1 MHPAMARPR
10 ARIAAPVAVALALL
24 AVSGALL
31 VLRDDAA
38 PAAQAERGRIRITL
52 DDFRLRPQRVQAS
65 AGRLTFDLRNAGRL
79 GHGFRLRRNNRLWV
93 KVSSLKPGER
103 RIVTRRLEPGN
114 YRMFDAVSNYEVLGM
129 YGTLSV
135 R

>member
-1 MHPAMARPR
+1 MARPR
-10 ARIAAPVAVALALL
+10 ARIAAYAVAVLAFL
-24 AVSGALL
+24 AVVAGVLS
-31 VLRDDAA
+31 LRDEAT
-38 PAAQAERGRIRITL
+38 PAARASQGRIAITL
-52 DDFRLRPQRVQAS
+52 DDFRLRPQRIRA
-65 AGRLTFDLRNAGRL
+65 APGRLTFELRNAGRL

-93 KVSSLKPGER
+93 KVPTLKPGER
-103 RIVTRRLEPGN
+103 KVVTQRLEPGS